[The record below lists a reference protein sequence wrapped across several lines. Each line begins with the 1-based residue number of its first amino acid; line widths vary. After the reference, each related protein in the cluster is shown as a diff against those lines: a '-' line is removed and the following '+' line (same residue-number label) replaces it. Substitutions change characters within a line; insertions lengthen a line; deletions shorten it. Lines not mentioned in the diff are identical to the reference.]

1 MSWLK
6 SFEPYA
12 VELLATA
19 GTVLGPVLTVAT
31 IAWILAIKK
40 NSTSA
45 VAWCLVVFFL
55 PVLGPAFFLIFG
67 YQHVYRP
74 LQRKRRHRRAFESA
88 QPANRTRGIM
98 GVDEDNRDTGGTDW
112 ESISRLA
119 QRCGAY
125 PVTRGNDLAFYELGP
140 NAFEAMLGSIRV
152 ARCHIH
158 CETFI
163 FRQDRLGRR
172 FLDCLAERAR
182 AGVEVRLLYDAMG
195 THGLSRRF
203 LRSYVEAGG
212 KHSVFLPLNP
222 FRRRIQVNMRN
233 HRKIL
238 VVDGNVGYIG
248 GLNVGDEYLGEVA
261 RFGLWRDTHLCVR
274 GPAVAGLQRTF
285 IEDWDFAAHEALSGD
300 AYFPAQKRQGP
311 HLVQVIDSGPD
322 REPKAIREMYFAAV
336 LRARK
341 RLWIASPYFVPD
353 AGLLDALCLAANM
366 GVDVRLLSQF
376 HPDKWIPFFAARYY
390 WNDVLE
396 AGVKVY
402 QYTPGMMHSK
412 VVLVDG
418 EWASVGSA
426 NFDNRSLYLNFE
438 TNCLIYSPEAV
449 ARLES
454 AFLQDL
460 KKSIRLDRRVY
471 LHRPRPVQF
480 VENACRLLS
489 PIL

>member
-1 MSWLK
+1 MSWLR
-6 SFEPYA
+6 SLEPYA
-12 VELLATA
+12 VDLFATA
-19 GTVLGPVLTVAT
+19 GAVLGPLLTVAT
-31 IAWILAIKK
+31 IAWILATKK

-45 VAWCLVVFFL
+45 VAWCLLVIFL
-55 PVLGPAFFLIFG
+55 PVLGPAFFVIFG

-88 QPANRTRGIM
+88 QPAHRMVVGA
-98 GVDEDNRDTGGTDW
+98 GKDSRDTGGPEW
-112 ESISRLA
+112 ESLSRLA

-125 PVTRGNDLAFYELGP
+125 PVTGGNDLAFYELGAD
-140 NAFEAMLGSIRV
+140 AFSAMLESIRG
-152 ARCHIH
+152 ACRHIH

-163 FRQDRLGRR
+163 LRQDRLGRH
-172 FLDCLAERAR
+172 FLDCLADRAR

-195 THGLSRRF
+195 THRLSRRF
-203 LRSYVEAGG
+203 LKSYVEAGG
-212 KHSVFLPLNP
+212 KHSVFLPVNP
-222 FRRRIQVNMRN
+222 FRRRIQINMRN

-238 VVDGNVGYIG
+238 VVDGNVGYVG

-261 RFGLWRDTHLCVR
+261 RFGLWRDTHLRVC
-274 GPAVAGLQRTF
+274 GPAVAGLQRIF
-285 IEDWDFAAHEALSGD
+285 IEDWDFAAREALSGEP
-300 AYFPAQKRQGP
+300 YFPPQKVQGP

-353 AGLLDALCLAANM
+353 AGLLDALCLAGNM
-366 GVDVRLLSQF
+366 GIDVRLLSQF

-390 WNDVLE
+390 WNDVLK

-412 VVLVDG
+412 VVMVDG

-449 ARLES
+449 AHLES
-454 AFLQDL
+454 AFLHDL
-460 KKSIRLDRRVY
+460 ENSIRLDARVY

-489 PIL
+489 PVL